1 MRSILFTAILALLS
15 QFSFG
20 ICDPAT
26 ITPSLPQTICAGG
39 SVVLYANTGTGYAY
53 QWYNGTLLIDGATN
67 SSFTANASGSYTVI
81 ITNASD
87 GSGGTCPASTSS
99 AIVITVNAL
108 PTATITPATTTTF
121 CQGGSVVLNAN
132 TGTDLTYQWK
142 LNGNNIT
149 GAMSSSYTANAS
161 GSYTV
166 VVTNANSCS
175 LTSTATLVTVNSLPI
190 STITPASTTTF
201 CQGGSVVLNAS
212 TGAGLTYQWKKDG
225 SNLSG
230 ATAPSYSANT
240 SGSYTV
246 VVTNTSSCSA
256 TSAAT
261 VVTVNALPTATITSA
276 TATTFCQGGSVV
288 LNANT
293 GTGLTYQWKLNGN
306 NITGATNANYSANAS
321 GSYTVVVTNAST
333 CSATS
338 TATAVTVNTLPVAP
352 TSPVPGFRCG
362 AGTVSLSA
370 TAPLASTIDWYSV
383 PTGGSTVIGGTGVTS
398 FTTPSI
404 LATTTY
410 YAEARNTTT
419 GCVSATRTAVTATV
433 NVVPV
438 VGNISLTICSGAGFS
453 EIPQNG
459 GGNVIPSG
467 TQYSWT
473 VANDSILGESSSVS
487 FLSSISQQ
495 SLVNSTISNQVVEY
509 TVTPQTPACP
519 GNSFTISV
527 TVSTN
532 AIPVVND
539 PSDQSICAGSNTA
552 AVNFIVSPVIPN
564 TVYNWTNSNPS
575 IGIGA
580 SGSGNIASFTAANA
594 TNAALTSN
602 IVVTPSYTVSGL
614 TCTGVSQTFS
624 ITVNP
629 TPLISNKTTTVCST
643 TAFTQAPP
651 NGGGDI
657 VPSVTTYTWTVA
669 SNPNVLNETANN
681 TPQTSISQTLTNTL
695 NTAET
700 VIYTVTPLSGSC
712 PGSTFTVTVTIS
724 PKPTISNKTS
734 TICSATAFTQAP
746 SNGAGDIVP
755 SVTTYTWT
763 VASNPNVLNETANNT
778 PQTSISQTLTNT
790 LNTAETVTYTVTP
803 LSGSCPGSTFTINVT
818 VSPKPTIANKTEPI
832 CSGTAFAQT
841 PMNVGGDIVPSNTN
855 YTWTVANNSNVNG
868 ESSNAGAQTSI
879 GQSLINT
886 LNTPEVVTYTVTPQ
900 SGLCTG
906 STFTV
911 AVTVNPKPSI
921 ANNSNTTSTSC
932 SGTLFNQS
940 PSNGNGDIVPSGTTY
955 TWTIASNANLSGQTG
970 VNIGQNSIGQ
980 TLTNSTNI
988 SQNLTYTVIPVAGLC
1003 TGTSFNLIVTIK
1015 PKPSITTNLEQT
1027 ICSEQ
1032 QFTFTP
1038 QNNTNGIVPANT
1050 TLTWAVSNSNVTGEQ
1065 SNPSSGVG
1073 TLNQT
1078 LTNTAYTNNQVVYTI
1093 TPVAN
1098 SCTGN
1103 PFDYT
1108 VTVNKAPNLSV
1119 TPTSTICE
1127 GNSIQLFAVDA
1138 FNTGQLFYNWTNAS
1152 TLNSSFIF
1160 NPIATPQT
1168 STTYTVSA
1176 IDNTTQCQVSR
1187 NVTVNVLQQA
1197 ATISFT
1203 TPTSFCQG
1211 GSVILSANS
1220 GAGLSYQW
1228 KFNDTAI
1235 PGATSVTY
1243 PAISSGV
1250 YTVVVTNSSDCSK
1263 TSNGQTVTVYPLP
1276 VASIS
1281 SLSSTT
1287 FCAGESVILT
1297 TTALS
1302 GNSYQWTRNGTNLQ
1316 GAVSNSFQAVLSG
1329 NYTVQVVNSPILSIT
1344 CSSTSPGLIVTV
1356 NALPSLSIS
1365 AIDSQLCV
1373 GESTNL
1379 NVTGASSYSW
1389 TPTGLV
1395 SNSSSANP
1403 SVFPISTTN
1412 FGVTGTD
1419 QNGCSNYAE
1428 IQITVVPNPTLDLPN
1443 AIEACEGSIVS
1454 LPGSAAID
1462 WSGITPLADFTAQ
1475 QSGYAIATLQNSN
1488 LCTTLDSI
1496 YLQVNPLP
1504 TPDVTGSVAVCANA
1518 SYSEYSVISSG
1529 NAYSWSVSNGELQGI
1544 DNGNTAYIHW
1554 LDMEYGPTTFV
1565 TVTEHDYI
1573 TGCEGSDT
1581 LFVAFSGLAPNT
1593 TNVNLL
1599 DPNGSTLYSEN
1610 HYAVMNWGSTI
1621 ISNDVDEYIDGH
1633 EQYFTFLNFDTA
1645 LRYYWIEAGD
1655 DSLCLTRTYYNAPV
1669 WQVGVEESQN
1679 FSAVNIY
1686 PNPTSGLLYISHES
1700 NVELSSVRVFDLTG
1714 HLIKENLNP
1723 RNQTSFD
1730 VSELP
1735 SGFYILKLV
1744 SSSGQNANKTFVKE

>member
-1 MRSILFTAILALLS
+1 
-15 QFSFG
+15 
-20 ICDPAT
+20 
-26 ITPSLPQTICAGG
+26 
-39 SVVLYANTGTGYAY
+39 
-53 QWYNGTLLIDGATN
+53 
-67 SSFTANASGSYTVI
+67 
-81 ITNASD
+81 
-87 GSGGTCPASTSS
+87 
-99 AIVITVNAL
+99 
-108 PTATITPATTTTF
+108 
-121 CQGGSVVLNAN
+121 
-132 TGTDLTYQWK
+132 
-142 LNGNNIT
+142 
-149 GAMSSSYTANAS
+149 
-161 GSYTV
+161 
-166 VVTNANSCS
+166 
-175 LTSTATLVTVNSLPI
+175 
-190 STITPASTTTF
+190 
-201 CQGGSVVLNAS
+201 
-212 TGAGLTYQWKKDG
+212 
-225 SNLSG
+225 
-230 ATAPSYSANT
+230 
-240 SGSYTV
+240 
-246 VVTNTSSCSA
+246 
-256 TSAAT
+256 
-261 VVTVNALPTATITSA
+261 
-276 TATTFCQGGSVV
+276 
-288 LNANT
+288 
-293 GTGLTYQWKLNGN
+293 
-306 NITGATNANYSANAS
+306 
-321 GSYTVVVTNAST
+321 
-333 CSATS
+333 
-338 TATAVTVNTLPVAP
+338 
-352 TSPVPGFRCG
+352 
-362 AGTVSLSA
+362 
-370 TAPLASTIDWYSV
+370 
-383 PTGGSTVIGGTGVTS
+383 
-398 FTTPSI
+398 
-404 LATTTY
+404 
-410 YAEARNTTT
+410 
-419 GCVSATRTAVTATV
+419 
-433 NVVPV
+433 
-438 VGNISLTICSGAGFS
+438 
-453 EIPQNG
+453 
-459 GGNVIPSG
+459 
-467 TQYSWT
+467 
-473 VANDSILGESSSVS
+473 
-487 FLSSISQQ
+487 
-495 SLVNSTISNQVVEY
+495 
-509 TVTPQTPACP
+509 
-519 GNSFTISV
+519 
-527 TVSTN
+527 
-532 AIPVVND
+532 
-539 PSDQSICAGSNTA
+539 
-552 AVNFIVSPVIPN
+552 
-564 TVYNWTNSNPS
+564 
-575 IGIGA
+575 
-580 SGSGNIASFTAANA
+580 
-594 TNAALTSN
+594 
-602 IVVTPSYTVSGL
+602 
-614 TCTGVSQTFS
+614 
-624 ITVNP
+624 
-629 TPLISNKTTTVCST
+629 
-643 TAFTQAPP
+643 
-651 NGGGDI
+651 
-657 VPSVTTYTWTVA
+657 
-669 SNPNVLNETANN
+669 LNETANN